1 MVIEL
6 TILGERHFFSLQKY
20 DLTRKPYLNS
30 EEEELKKKIK
40 AKQLIFETYPY
51 NIKDDDIK

>member
-40 AKQLIFETYPY
+40 AKHLIFETYPY
-51 NIKDDDIK
+51 NIKDDDIQ